1 MRCFAHLL
9 NLIVRHAIDLP
20 DIQMIIQKVKTI
32 AEYVR
37 RSTVASAKLKEV
49 QQQMG
54 QAQLRLKQ
62 DVAPCWNSTYYML
75 QRFLDVKEP
84 LVSTLALVNPQLPAL
99 NLNEWDVVQE
109 ACHILKPFEEVTV
122 EMSSER

>member
-1 MRCFAHLL
+1 
-9 NLIVRHAIDLP
+9 
-20 DIQMIIQKVKTI
+20 MIIQKVKTI